1 MQEFD
6 GLEPRPDYIMKSIQ
20 YELPDKYQFDYMVH
34 KMADGSLIEEERLW
48 NMPYYDFV
56 KKLMLS
62 RFDSFVMDSYKE
74 KSGTNT

>member
-1 MQEFD
+1 MQ
-6 GLEPRPDYIMKSIQ
+6 SIQ
-20 YELPDKYQFDYMVH
+20 YELPDKYQMDYMVH
-34 KMADGSLIEEERLW
+34 KLADGRIRDEELLW

-74 KSGTNT
+74 SNAATT

>member
-1 MQEFD
+1 MQ
-6 GLEPRPDYIMKSIQ
+6 SIQ
-20 YELPDKYQFDYMVH
+20 YELPEKYQMDYMVH
-34 KMADGSLIEEERLW
+34 KLADGRIRDEELLW

-74 KSGTNT
+74 SNAATT

>member
-6 GLEPRPDYIMKSIQ
+6 GLEPKPDYVMQSIQ
-20 YELPDKYQFDYMVH
+20 YELPSKFQIDYMVH
-34 KMADGSLIEEERLW
+34 KMADGKPSEESYLW

-56 KKLMLS
+56 KKLMLA

-74 KSGTNT
+74 QSATTT